1 MSHVPRVVL
10 LGRNAGVDTEKTH
23 KILSSIEPLD
33 IPGEFLYSIFVTT
46 TNGTKYQVDKKTLKR
61 GINYKDID
69 KSIRKLNIKDDIDV
83 VEVVLDLAKIQSTLD
98 RQSNEFLSKF
108 FDN

>member
-1 MSHVPRVVL
+1 MRSKLVWT
-10 LGRNAGVDTEKTH
+10 NAAWEDDVYWQ
-23 KILSSIEPLD
+23 S
-33 IPGEFLYSIFVTT
+33 
-46 TNGTKYQVDKKTLKR
+46 QDKKTLKR

>member
-10 LGRNAGVDTEKTH
+10 LGRNAGADTEKTH

-46 TNGTKYQVDKKTLKR
+46 TNGTKYQLDKKTLKN
-61 GINYKDID
+61 GISYKDID
-69 KSIRKLNIKDDIDV
+69 KSIRKLNIKEDVDI
-83 VEVVLDLAKIQSTLD
+83 VEVVLDLGKIQSTLD
-98 RQSNEFLSKF
+98 KQSNEFLSKF